1 MESKRDVLG
10 GAREFG
16 VKRLVGEASKFDV
29 KRLVMEAVAFFGG
42 IGGAA
47 E

>member
-10 GAREFG
+10 GA
-16 VKRLVGEASKFDV
+16 RLVGEASKFDV